1 MNFLIKK
8 FSPIILLISF
18 FLLIY
23 TFYKSELVLNGDY
36 RNYYKTYYL
45 ISLILIF
52 FSIIS
57 FFLSNNIKQYLIISF
72 LSSIVSLYFFEG
84 YLTIKDHNSKN
95 LLSEDQ
101 ISKDQ
106 ISKEQIFE
114 KQTGKRWDK
123 RKKLEIYNEMKRN
136 DKKIV
141 VVVSPGSHLDKNNN
155 TIIPLSGI
163 SNSNTIYC
171 NENGYYSIYQSDRYG
186 FNNPDKEWDK
196 KKIEYLLVGDSFA
209 HGACVNRPNDITSIL
224 RSLTKKSALN
234 LGYGGNGPLI
244 EYATL
249 REYLNSNVK
258 KVLWLYFEGNDF
270 TNLDKEMND
279 KILINYY
286 NDLFFTQNLKL
297 KQNEIDDLGLDIIKN
312 REKEKRKSK
321 KKFKFELFKYIKI
334 TNTRI
339 LIFPKPVS
347 GPTPTTEFKK
357 ILKLAKNFTTKNNS
371 KLYFIYLPQYYRYNS
386 VKPNNTNYYLVK
398 KIIEEL
404 NIPFIDINKEVF
416 EKEQDPLKLFPFKK
430 NGHYTVEGYKKI
442 AETIYKFT
450 KD

>member
-1 MNFLIKK
+1 
-8 FSPIILLISF
+8 
-18 FLLIY
+18 
-23 TFYKSELVLNGDY
+23 
-36 RNYYKTYYL
+36 
-45 ISLILIF
+45 
-52 FSIIS
+52 
-57 FFLSNNIKQYLIISF
+57 
-72 LSSIVSLYFFEG
+72 
-84 YLTIKDHNSKN
+84 
-95 LLSEDQ
+95 
-101 ISKDQ
+101 
-106 ISKEQIFE
+106 
-114 KQTGKRWDK
+114 
-123 RKKLEIYNEMKRN
+123 MKRN